1 MADDYIN
8 DTTRNAVELALTE
21 SNITSMITQLL
32 NLGLDVIS
40 DEFMPRYDNTIT
52 AVHSIDY
59 SVVSRKEFDEV
70 KKQNDLLIA
79 FFNDSTVTSNSP
91 ALFQLTV
98 FKPNLSE
105 RISSPLTLKLCVRV
119 SLKTTFSSPPVSIFT
134 P

>member
-1 MADDYIN
+1 MEDDYIN

-21 SNITSMITQLL
+21 SNITSMITQPL

-79 FFNDSTVTSNSP
+79 FFKSILLNSSNENI
-91 ALFQLTV
+91 QEQ
-98 FKPNLSE
+98 FKL
-105 RISSPLTLKLCVRV
+105 LKKELI
-119 SLKTTFSSPPVSIFT
+119 K
-134 P
+134 